1 MTDYEEN
8 TLDQLGD
15 MNYKVKLEE
24 IGIRARPIRTKDLVT
39 NNKFSKEMLDTYG
52 RLYNQPIETIDPAS
66 GEVVLK
72 KYQRPTDLP
81 DLETIDPL
89 LVGYDPRKIEDNNLI
104 IKQLNTIIIDYDDFN
119 KYKEENYSEYL
130 TKKDNLALLI
140 DKKNILEE
148 RINSFSN
155 KERSKPATKKIIEK
169 ILKDIQAINIERKN
183 LKNEI
188 YEYDNDIIEVDI
200 PNIITGKVTPK
211 EFNDIIVNQLDIL
224 RAENETELLKEDDA
238 TAEKQRVAKINRE
251 RIRKHQDVLN
261 TLNSGAFKMEQAQGE
276 SEEEYLQR
284 LDETASQPYNENM
297 YFNASIDSIEKL
309 KKNMKDVTTNLSL
322 AEGVV
327 VSLKPEERFLV
338 NKYWGDI
345 KFKLLRTYGYNNKS
359 ISSVDYIETID
370 KILNEKEIE
379 VKRPEGGTEEITGE
393 ELTSFSGNKIET
405 LADYDIIQQ
414 GNIIKVTSNITNNTI
429 YIKLGDISSSS
440 KRKKVVL
447 ISFTDDLG
455 SFNVLLEP
463 HSTNV
468 NQKERERLKLI
479 DFKTLEIILG
489 SSTRDILRELF
500 NIKEIKPNTTV
511 MIWDYLADRYTLE
524 TNSRK
529 VPIKNEAVKNNL
541 VGWGVN
547 NDDDIP
553 KLVPLGNVL
562 ILLNKLYYKSTLS
575 IKDSKNHN
583 IEGFISVKV
592 SEPFVNIIMKLFN
605 GEKIKKHD
613 INILPSGEHELYNRL
628 MYISGLKHTN
638 ETTIETS
645 IDEIKKRIELVEGEI
660 AAGNNNREYLAE
672 LNSLLNKLVNF
683 GVITRAQMKKH
694 IILIEH
700 DFF

>member
-8 TLDQLGD
+8 TLDHLGD

-39 NNKFSKEMLDTYG
+39 NNKFAKEMIDTYG
-52 RLYNQPIETIDPAS
+52 KLYNQPIETIDPIS

-89 LVGYDPRKIEDNNLI
+89 FGAYDPNKIEDNNLKIDEITEEINDIMNFTERRKEQYREQILIDKENIKLLKDQIEI
-104 IKQLNTIIIDYDDFN
+104 I
-119 KYKEENYSEYL
+119 KEEN
-130 TKKDNLALLI
+130 
-140 DKKNILEE
+140 
-148 RINSFSN
+148 RG
-155 KERSKPATKKIIEK
+155 KKIV
-169 ILKDIQAINIERKN
+169 DVTN
-183 LKNEI
+183 LKKLQEELDLLEFQVTT
-188 YEYDNDIIEVDI
+188 YETDIIFINGRYTRLPIYVNRLQHEKD
-200 PNIITGKVTPK
+200 KLLK
-211 EFNDIIVNQLDIL
+211 END
-224 RAENETELLKEDDA
+224 TELLKEDEII
-238 TAEKQRVAKINRE
+238 AETKRIAKVNQE

-276 SEEEYLQR
+276 SEEEYLKR
-284 LDETASQPYNENM
+284 LDDTASEPYNENM

-327 VSLKPEERFLV
+327 VNLKPEERFLV

-345 KFKLLRTYGYNNKS
+345 KFKLLRIYGYNNKS

-370 KILNEKEIE
+370 KILNEKETGLKIPSG
-379 VKRPEGGTEEITGE
+379 VVEESKGE

-414 GNIIKVTSNITNNTI
+414 GNIIKVTSNITNKTI
-429 YIKLGDISSSS
+429 YIKLGEISSSS

-479 DFKTLEIILG
+479 DFKALEIILG
-489 SSTRDILRELF
+489 ASSRDILRELF
-500 NIKEIKPNTTV
+500 NITEITANTTIK
-511 MIWDYLADRYTLE
+511 IWDYLADRYTLE

-547 NDDDIP
+547 NDEDIP
-553 KLVPLGNVL
+553 KIADLGNVM
-562 ILLNKLYYKSTLS
+562 ILLHKLYYKSTLS

-583 IEGFISVKV
+583 IQGFPAVKV
-592 SEPFVNIIMKLFN
+592 SEPFVNIVMKLFN

-613 INILPSGEHELYNRL
+613 INILPSGELELYNRL

-638 ETTIETS
+638 ETSIQTS
-645 IDEIKKRIELVEGEI
+645 IDEIKNRIELVEGEI
-660 AAGNNNREYLAE
+660 EAGNNNREYLAE
-672 LNSLLNKLVNF
+672 LSSLLNKLVNF
-683 GVITRAQMKKH
+683 GVITRSQMKKH